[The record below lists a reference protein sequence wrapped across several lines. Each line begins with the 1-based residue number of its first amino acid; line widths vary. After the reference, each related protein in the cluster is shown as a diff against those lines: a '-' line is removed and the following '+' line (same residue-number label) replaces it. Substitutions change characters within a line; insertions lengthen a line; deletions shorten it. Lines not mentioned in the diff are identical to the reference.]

1 MNNENLWVSYSE
13 KEKKKIEEIS
23 TEYKEFLNKGKTE
36 REVVE
41 NTLSVLK
48 KNGYKDI
55 ESVKSLKEGDKVF
68 YNNRNKNVL
77 ASIIG
82 KESMEKGINMIVS
95 HVDSPRLDLKMNPLL
110 EDEEFLMLNT
120 HYYGGIKKYQWVAT
134 PLAIHGVVFLKNGEK
149 VNFVIGEKMTTLF
162 FVFLIY
168 FLIYQ
173 QMFRMT
179 GKQEM

>member
-55 ESVKSLKEGDKVF
+55 ESAKSLKEGDKVF
-68 YNNRNKNVL
+68 YNNRNKNVSL
-77 ASIIG
+77 CTKA
-82 KESMEKGINMIVS
+82 
-95 HVDSPRLDLKMNPLL
+95 RC
-110 EDEEFLMLNT
+110 
-120 HYYGGIKKYQWVAT
+120 
-134 PLAIHGVVFLKNGEK
+134 
-149 VNFVIGEKMTTLF
+149 
-162 FVFLIY
+162 
-168 FLIYQ
+168 
-173 QMFRMT
+173 
-179 GKQEM
+179 

>member
-68 YNNRNKNVL
+68 YNT
-77 ASIIG
+77 S
-82 KESMEKGINMIVS
+82 
-95 HVDSPRLDLKMNPLL
+95 
-110 EDEEFLMLNT
+110 
-120 HYYGGIKKYQWVAT
+120 
-134 PLAIHGVVFLKNGEK
+134 
-149 VNFVIGEKMTTLF
+149 
-162 FVFLIY
+162 
-168 FLIYQ
+168 
-173 QMFRMT
+173 
-179 GKQEM
+179 